1 MKSISLLCTVLIILF
16 IQNLQ
21 VANADS
27 EDTGDILSFLIPS
40 IAFGGTVLYEED
52 HQGSIEFIKV
62 FVGSQ
67 LLTQGLKTAIHKRR
81 PNEDCCE
88 SFPSGHSSRAFMGAT
103 FIHKRYGFKYSIP
116 AYVAAT
122 YVGYSRIDADKHD
135 ASDVIAGALIG
146 VLSSYYFVEPYN
158 GFTLAPIAEEG
169 VYGVKFNKKF

>member
-1 MKSISLLCTVLIILF
+1 
-16 IQNLQ
+16 
-21 VANADS
+21 
-27 EDTGDILSFLIPS
+27 
-40 IAFGGTVLYEED
+40 
-52 HQGSIEFIKV
+52 
-62 FVGSQ
+62 
-67 LLTQGLKTAIHKRR
+67 
-81 PNEDCCE
+81 
-88 SFPSGHSSRAFMGAT
+88 MGAS

-116 AYVAAT
+116 AYVAST